1 MGKNSKY
8 NCGNILAS
16 SCVPFT
22 GTALTFLSTADLEA
36 FPCDANI
43 NDVVFY
49 IDKYLKKLVDG
60 NDFTGL
66 DKDCLDFDPAT
77 IDAKGLHQIE
87 ITEICT
93 MKGQI
98 EALQTMVEDLN
109 IGAEEVTID
118 LGCLTPDA
126 EACATGTNIYTLQSI
141 LQLFAAKLCDHETR
155 ISNLES

>member
-1 MGKNSKY
+1 MANNSKY

-22 GTALTFLSTADLEA
+22 GANLTFLSEADLEL

-43 NDVVFY
+43 NDVIFY

-60 NDFTGL
+60 NDFTDL

-87 ITEICT
+87 ITEICL

-109 IGAEEVTID
+109 IGAETVTID

-126 EACATGTNIYTLQSI
+126 AECAVAVNTYTLQSI
-141 LQLFAAKLCDHETR
+141 LQLFASKLCDHETR
-155 ISNLES
+155 ISNLEA